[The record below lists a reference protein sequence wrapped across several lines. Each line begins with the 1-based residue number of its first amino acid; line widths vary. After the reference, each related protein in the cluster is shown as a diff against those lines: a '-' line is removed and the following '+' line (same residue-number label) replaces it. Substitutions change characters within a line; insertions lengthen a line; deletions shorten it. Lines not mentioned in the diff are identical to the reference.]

1 MTQEGK
7 RRTHRGTSA
16 FQDLNDN
23 AGYDVPILELRCL
36 NNGNVWL
43 ELRQELP
50 AWLVER
56 IVSRLEGSR
65 PT

>member
-1 MTQEGK
+1 MTQQGK
-7 RRTHRGTSA
+7 RRTR
-16 FQDLNDN
+16 LNDN
-23 AGYDVPILELRCL
+23 EGDAPVLELRCL

-56 IVSRLEGSR
+56 VVSRLER
-65 PT
+65 RRDAPC